1 MLLLLLVLE
10 LCDVSLLC
18 DVLHSVLLQ
27 LFMLSPGSSE
37 FGLDEGDADD
47 DDVDMGRF
55 GSDD

>member
-18 DVLHSVLLQ
+18 DVLDSVLLQ

-37 FGLDEGDADD
+37 FELDEGDADD
-47 DDVDMGRF
+47 DDIDMGRF